1 MHPCRKCQTPIL
13 PSWKIC
19 NNCDAVSLHD
29 VDIEHMRDQTNHLQT
44 QKKTLMNTNKILL
57 RDNERWMEESLH
69 YKYEMERYKG
79 LFEAL
84 FTRLKTVDKS
94 YIQSLD
100 GII

>member
-1 MHPCRKCQTPIL
+1 
-13 PSWKIC
+13 
-19 NNCDAVSLHD
+19 
-29 VDIEHMRDQTNHLQT
+29 
-44 QKKTLMNTNKILL
+44 MNTNKILL

-94 YIQSLD
+94 IYRASMV
-100 GII
+100 